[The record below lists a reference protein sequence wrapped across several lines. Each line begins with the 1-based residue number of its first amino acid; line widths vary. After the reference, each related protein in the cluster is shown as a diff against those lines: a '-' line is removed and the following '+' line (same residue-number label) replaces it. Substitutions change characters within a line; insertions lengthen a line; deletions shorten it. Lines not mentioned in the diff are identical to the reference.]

1 MQMRRGAGARKHMS
15 TKDIHENHEPAPP
28 LGLGLSEGLG
38 PLAQPS
44 NDELRA
50 ALVAACAED
59 ECAALRDDAKQA
71 LWALRERRS
80 TWFDVDELELRKQ
93 IDAFFGLGAWH
104 ETWVMNSQRRLCE
117 QYGAAVFGDL
127 GPGGRGHVWAT
138 WNDGARMRFHIT
150 TPLRELHQRLSVAR
164 NRGTVD
170 DDLRDLMTEVCGPN
184 DEVEPPRAAKEQR

>member
-1 MQMRRGAGARKHMS
+1 MTTEHTS
-15 TKDIHENHEPAPP
+15 TDQAAQP
-28 LGLGLSEGLG
+28 LGVGSSEGLG

-44 NDELRA
+44 NDKLRA
-50 ALVAACAED
+50 ALEDARAED
-59 ECAALRDDAKQA
+59 EGDTLRDDAKQA

-93 IDAFFGLGAWH
+93 IDVFFGRGAWH

-127 GPGGRGHVWAT
+127 GPGARGHVWAT

-150 TPLRELHQRLSVAR
+150 TPLRELHQMLSSAR
-164 NRGTVD
+164 NHGGVD
-170 DDLRDLMTEVCGPN
+170 DDLRDLMAEV
-184 DEVEPPRAAKEQR
+184 PPASE

>member
-1 MQMRRGAGARKHMS
+1 MTTDSTSATNAAG
-15 TKDIHENHEPAPP
+15 P
-28 LGLGLSEGLG
+28 LGSASSEGLS

-50 ALVAACAED
+50 ALVAARAED

-138 WNDGARMRFHIT
+138 WNDGARLRFHIT
-150 TPLRELHQRLSVAR
+150 TPLRELHQRLSAAR
-164 NRGTVD
+164 NLGSVD

-184 DEVEPPRAAKEQR
+184 DEVEPPRAAGEQR